1 MLTVFSHIA
10 ACAPLLYVIEN
21 PGSNT
26 AKTGNRRL
34 AAQTFM
40 KPLAEEYLSTFSH
53 CQLVCDDDYDDCFSR
68 NAIKKDTDC
77 FSNAHKVPHGV
88 CGEDFKLANGQNRKW
103 ECSCK
108 IKTGKHKSLPQGSAA
123 RAAWPYEF
131 YEDFVS
137 SLLFLLS
144 RRKNNL
150 ESLRA
155 KCAEDANSIREAK
168 RVHLETRI

>member
-1 MLTVFSHIA
+1 MRSLKNYRT
-10 ACAPLLYVIEN
+10 
-21 PGSNT
+21 
-26 AKTGNRRL
+26 
-34 AAQTFM
+34 
-40 KPLAEEYLSTFSH
+40 TFSH
-53 CQLVCDDDYDDCFSR
+53 CQLCDDDCFSR
-68 NAIKKDTDC
+68 DAMKKDTDC

-144 RRKNNL
+144 CRKNNL

-155 KCAEDANSIREAK
+155 KGAEDANSVKEAK
-168 RVHLETRI
+168 RVHLETHHEEKTKNKKRKR